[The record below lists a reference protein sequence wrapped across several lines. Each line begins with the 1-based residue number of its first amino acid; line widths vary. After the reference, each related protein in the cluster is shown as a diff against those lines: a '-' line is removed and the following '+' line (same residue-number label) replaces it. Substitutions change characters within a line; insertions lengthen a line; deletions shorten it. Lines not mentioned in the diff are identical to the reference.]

1 MRVGLW
7 GLAAV
12 FLGAFAAHFL
22 LQDRGY
28 VLINFLGYVV
38 EMSVPALVV
47 TLAVGYAG
55 IRVALALWRAPR
67 RLGEAVAERRVKR
80 AGEKLTRG
88 LISIAEGDWSRGE
101 RLLTQGLRGTDAP
114 LINYLMAAR
123 AAQLQ
128 GSDGRRDDWLKL
140 AYEEL
145 PEAETAVLLT
155 QAELQ
160 IEHAEFERALATLS
174 RIQEALPNHP
184 VALGLLAKLYQALE
198 DWDRLIALLP
208 RLGDARLGSEELE
221 SVAASALEVYT
232 SRPGL
237 AYEQLET
244 LWGELPPQLRRAP
257 RLMGLHA
264 LALGGLGRGSEA
276 EREIRG
282 ALKKS
287 WDEELVLAYGR
298 IQSGDAEKQLK
309 RAEGWLKVHPED
321 GALLLTAAR
330 LCMAV
335 ELWGKAR
342 SYLESSLAMAPRTD
356 AYALY
361 GRLLNQLGEEGNAAL
376 AFRSGLGLVTG
387 AIDELPALDV
397 PEAMGDADPAEF
409 DTDTEDG
416 APEATAD
423 ENVGSQAT
431 R

>member
-28 VLINFLGYVV
+28 VLINFLGYAV
-38 EMSVPALVV
+38 EMSVPALLFA
-47 TLAVGYAG
+47 LAAAYAG
-55 IRVALALWRAPR
+55 VRALVMLWRAPR
-67 RLGEAVAERRVKR
+67 RLGEAVAERRVRR

-88 LISIAEGDWSRGE
+88 LIHIAEGDWSKGE
-101 RLLTQGLRGTDAP
+101 RLLAQSLRGTDAP
-114 LINYLMAAR
+114 LINYLLAAR

-140 AYEEL
+140 AYEEM

-160 IEHAEFERALATLS
+160 LQHEEFERALATLS
-174 RIQEALPNHP
+174 RIQEVHPNHP
-184 VALGLLAKLYQALE
+184 VALALLAKIYQALE

-208 RLGDARLGSEELE
+208 QLGDARLDAGELE
-221 SVAASALEVYT
+221 GLSISALEVYSARQGIT
-232 SRPGL
+232 H
-237 AYEQLET
+237 EELERV
-244 LWGELPPQLRRAP
+244 WSQLPPRLRKAP
-257 RLMGLHA
+257 RLIALHA
-264 LALGGLGRGSEA
+264 IAQSARGRGTEA
-276 EREIRG
+276 EKEVRG
-282 ALKKS
+282 ALKRQ
-287 WDEELVLAYGR
+287 WDENLVLAYGR
-298 IQSGDAEKQLK
+298 IQDGGAEKQLR
-309 RAEGWLKVHPED
+309 RAEEWLKAHAED

-330 LCMAV
+330 LCMAL

-342 SYLESSLAMAPRTD
+342 SYLESSLAMSPRTD

-361 GRLLNQLGEEGNAAL
+361 GRLLNQFGEESGAAL

-387 AIDELPALDV
+387 ALDELPALDA
-397 PEAMGDADPAEF
+397 PDALME
-409 DTDTEDG
+409 
-416 APEATAD
+416 AD
-423 ENVGSQAT
+423 ESEAVDAVLEEPTEAESVANPAT

>member
-28 VLINFLGYVV
+28 VLINFLGYVI
-38 EMSVPALVV
+38 EMSVPGLLLALAAAYAGLRALV
-47 TLAVGYAG
+47 
-55 IRVALALWRAPR
+55 ALWRAPR
-67 RLGEAVAERRVKR
+67 RLGEVVAERRVRR
-80 AGEKLTRG
+80 AGERLTRG
-88 LISIAEGDWSRGE
+88 LIHIAEGDWSKGE
-101 RLLTQGLRGTDAP
+101 RLLAQSLRGTDSP

-140 AYEEL
+140 AFEEM

-160 IEHAEFERALATLS
+160 LEHEEFERALATLS
-174 RIQEALPNHP
+174 RIQEVNPNHP
-184 VALGLLAKLYQALE
+184 VALALLAKIYQALE
-198 DWDRLIALLP
+198 DWDQLISLLP
-208 RLGDARLGSEELE
+208 QLGEARLDARELE
-221 SVAASALEVYT
+221 GLSASALEVYSARQGMT
-232 SRPGL
+232 HDDLARVWGQLPGR
-237 AYEQLET
+237 
-244 LWGELPPQLRRAP
+244 LRKAP
-257 RLMGLHA
+257 RLIAIHA
-264 LALGGLGRGSEA
+264 LALSALGRGAEA
-276 EREIRG
+276 EKEVRG
-282 ALKKS
+282 ALKRD
-287 WDEELVLAYGR
+287 WDEDLVLAYGR
-298 IQSGDAEKQLK
+298 IQGGGAEKQL
-309 RAEGWLKVHPED
+309 RRVEEWLKAHAED

-330 LCMAV
+330 LCMAL

-361 GRLLNQLGEEGNAAL
+361 GRLLNQFGEESNAAL

-387 AIDELPALDV
+387 AVEELPALDAPDTLIDADKDDQAADG
-397 PEAMGDADPAEF
+397 PEAPSGAE
-409 DTDTEDG
+409 TV
-416 APEATAD
+416 ANP
-423 ENVGSQAT
+423 AT

>member
-28 VLINFLGYVV
+28 VLINFLGYVI
-38 EMSVPALVV
+38 EMSVPGLLLALAAAYAGLRALV
-47 TLAVGYAG
+47 
-55 IRVALALWRAPR
+55 ALWRAPR
-67 RLGEAVAERRVKR
+67 RLGEVVAERRVRR
-80 AGEKLTRG
+80 AGERLTRG
-88 LISIAEGDWSRGE
+88 LIHIAEGDWSKGE
-101 RLLTQGLRGTDAP
+101 RLLAQSLRGTDSP

-140 AYEEL
+140 AFEEM

-160 IEHAEFERALATLS
+160 LEHEEFERALATLS
-174 RIQEALPNHP
+174 RIQEVHPNHP
-184 VALGLLAKLYQALE
+184 VALALLAKIYQALE
-198 DWDRLIALLP
+198 DWDQLISLLP
-208 RLGDARLGSEELE
+208 QLGEARLDARELE
-221 SVAASALEVYT
+221 GLSASALEVYSARQGMT
-232 SRPGL
+232 HDDLARVWGQLPGR
-237 AYEQLET
+237 
-244 LWGELPPQLRRAP
+244 LRKAP
-257 RLMGLHA
+257 RLIAIHA
-264 LALGGLGRGSEA
+264 LALSALGRGAEA
-276 EREIRG
+276 EKEVRG
-282 ALKKS
+282 ALKRD
-287 WDEELVLAYGR
+287 WDEDLVLAYGR
-298 IQSGDAEKQLK
+298 IQGGGAEKQL
-309 RAEGWLKVHPED
+309 RRVEEWLKAHAED

-330 LCMAV
+330 LCMAL

-361 GRLLNQLGEEGNAAL
+361 GRLLNQFGEESNAAL

-387 AIDELPALDV
+387 AVEELPALDAPDTLIDADKDDQAADG
-397 PEAMGDADPAEF
+397 PEAPSGAE
-409 DTDTEDG
+409 TV
-416 APEATAD
+416 ANP
-423 ENVGSQAT
+423 AT